1 MWMLS
6 RATGGAFLTS
16 SPATFGSL
24 VVIPHKETLDNPFG
38 HRRDW
43 GAAMPRLVY
52 NLFIADGTLIE
63 TGNIG
68 VPVNDTV
75 ECLNRDHFTLK
86 ETA

>member
-16 SPATFGSL
+16 SPATFDSL

-38 HRRDW
+38 HSCDW
-43 GAAMPRLVY
+43 GATMLVY

-63 TGNIG
+63 RGEDLESARRG
-68 VPVNDTV
+68 SV
-75 ECLNRDHFTLK
+75 
-86 ETA
+86 